1 MTKFQIKS
9 TSGELAGQRWLLAG
23 TLVLGSD
30 ISCEIILAGESIAPQ
45 HAQLVTTGSSVI
57 IEALQGEVMVNGAK
71 VPSASLSSGD
81 EIRLG
86 NHRFMLQAPGLRPQ
100 RVLKPE
106 ALQKKPLITLW
117 VVIAIAAIAGSALA
131 VWQQGALPF

>member
-1 MTKFQIKS
+1 MIKFQIKS
-9 TSGELAGQRWLLAG
+9 TSGELAGQKWLLAG

-30 ISCEIILAGESIAPQ
+30 ISCEIILNGESVAPQ
-45 HAQLVTTGSSVI
+45 HAQLITTESSVTL
-57 IEALQGEVMVNGAK
+57 EALQGEVIVNGENVK
-71 VPSASLSSGD
+71 SVFLSSGD

-106 ALQKKPLITLW
+106 ALQKKQPIVLW
-117 VVIAIAAIAGSALA
+117 VAIAVAAIAGTALA
-131 VWQQGALPF
+131 VWQQGVLPF